1 MLAEA
6 LIAAG
11 SAVPPP
17 ADLDRPWLPGAGRAL
32 VTARRAQWRQTRRL
46 LAPAPGQFSQSSP
59 PTPIGQGTASLRRLE
74 ERARGALAAA
84 VNAFDHL
91 EDTALASEAHA
102 WAHTIG
108 EMVPGYLGAGRSGRT
123 IAGLTSAACRS
134 CTYGSACL
142 PGSPPGGSAPCV
154 IGI

>member
-1 MLAEA
+1 ARKAALEAEGRRLLAAARREYGVVLAEV

-17 ADLDRPWLPGAGRAL
+17 ADLDRPWQPAAGRAL
-32 VTARRAQWRQTRRL
+32 VAARRAQWRPTRRL
-46 LAPAPGQFSQSSP
+46 LARASGQFPCSSLSVP
-59 PTPIGQGTASLRRLE
+59 QQQGAASLIELE

-108 EMVPGYLGAGRSGRT
+108 EMV
-123 IAGLTSAACRS
+123 AGLFGCR
-134 CTYGSACL
+134 AQRENDRWFD
-142 PGSPPGGSAPCV
+142 
-154 IGI
+154 